1 MRRVVPFVSS
11 LLVAALVPLAS
22 VEPGA
27 GPRQPSIP
35 RLADRIRATA
45 PPGATAQKRPTGV
58 LADARL
64 EGTFIALSVADA
76 AASAR
81 WYEEILGFRVFKRID
96 PPTERVHIVLMER
109 AGAILEIIEHPRAKS
124 SAAWNPDAK
133 EPFDV
138 HGIFKAGFRVSDLDR
153 VLHGLRGRK
162 VEIRN
167 GPFDIPELQLRSF
180 IAVDPDGNLLQ
191 FFGK

>member
-1 MRRVVPFVSS
+1 MLPAIIFAISVRAGLAAGPQPGAAAQT
-11 LLVAALVPLAS
+11 VAAGALA
-22 VEPGA
+22 E
-27 GPRQPSIP
+27 
-35 RLADRIRATA
+35 
-45 PPGATAQKRPTGV
+45 
-58 LADARL
+58 ARL

-81 WYEEILGFRVFKRID
+81 WYGEILGVRVFTRID
-96 PPTERVHIVLMER
+96 PPNERAHIVLMER
-109 AGAILEIIEHPRAKS
+109 AGAILELIEHPRAKVRT
-124 SAAWNPDAK
+124 AWNPDAK

-138 HGIFKAGFRVSDLDR
+138 RGIFKAGFRVTDLDR
-153 VLHGLRGRK
+153 VLAGLRDRK

>member
-1 MRRVVPFVSS
+1 MLRAIV
-11 LLVAALVPLAS
+11 VAAALAS
-22 VEPGA
+22 LQAVPQA
-27 GPRQPSIP
+27 
-35 RLADRIRATA
+35 
-45 PPGATAQKRPTGV
+45 GATEQKLPTGGV

-81 WYEEILGFRVFKRID
+81 WYGETLGFRVFKRID
-96 PPTERVHIVLMER
+96 PPNERVHIVLMER
-109 AGAILEIIEHPRAKS
+109 AGAILELLEHPGAKVRT
-124 SAAWNPDAK
+124 AWNQDAK

-138 HGIFKAGFRVSDLDR
+138 RGVFKAGFRVADLDR
-153 VLHGLRGRK
+153 VLQGLRDRK